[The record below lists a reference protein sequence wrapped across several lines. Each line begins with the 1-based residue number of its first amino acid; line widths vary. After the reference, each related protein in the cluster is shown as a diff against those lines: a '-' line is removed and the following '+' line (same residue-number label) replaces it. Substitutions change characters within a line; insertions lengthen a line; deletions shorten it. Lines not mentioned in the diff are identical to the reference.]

1 MFTEDTAK
9 ISETVRP
16 IAEKYGQ
23 ELVDVTITSNS
34 RGPVLRII
42 VGSKEGPT
50 IGDLTSITKEFKK
63 LADTEGMKMLPPDYQ
78 LEVSSPGIDR
88 ELREFRDFSWNEGRT
103 LKLSVN
109 SGEKTVNLEG
119 ELIKAEAHRIVLKT
133 ETEELEIAYKD
144 IQKAKIKIKF

>member
-9 ISETVRP
+9 ISDAVRP

-23 ELVDVTITSNS
+23 ELVGVTISSNS

-50 IGDLTSITKEFKK
+50 IGVLTSITKEFRK
-63 LADTEGMKMLPPDYQ
+63 LADSDGMKLLPPDHQ

-109 SGEKTVNLEG
+109 SGEKTVNFEG
-119 ELIKAEAHRIVLKT
+119 ELIKAGPDHIVLKT
-133 ETEELEIAYKD
+133 EAKELEIGYKD
-144 IQKAKIKIKF
+144 ILKAKIKIKF